1 MSQCLRTHRSKW
13 LLMSS
18 GESHGTHRIQRVR
31 VCVCVLSKLAGLFY
45 LRRGSDAH
53 DVTVPLKYH
62 QATEQK
68 EKKKNKKEQK
78 EQRAALKH
86 HWNIHEAL
94 T

>member
-68 EKKKNKKEQK
+68 EKKRTKG
-78 EQRAALKH
+78 AARRPKTPL
-86 HWNIHEAL
+86 EYS
-94 T
+94 